1 MHKQRLIHGHEESQM
16 QFTINRSEFIKAMNH
31 VSRAISSR
39 TSMPI
44 LTGVKLELD
53 ETGLTLTGSNT
64 DISIETKIPFS
75 DDQAKLEQTQPGA
88 LVLPASFFA
97 NIVKRLP
104 GETFTLTNNDGLQAK
119 ITSES
124 AEFDINGQD
133 AQSYPHLPEIEVTN
147 HLILPAATLT
157 EVISQTVIAV
167 SKQLSQPILTGVH
180 FIIAGGNLTAVATD
194 RHRLAQRTVTFGES
208 DVNADIII
216 PGPSL
221 TQLQA
226 MLDDVETVDVR
237 VAENQVIFQ
246 LGENTVFY
254 SRLLEGNYPDASRL
268 IPTEKRTTLTIN
280 ARDLLQTIERAAL
293 LSHEGRSNVIQ
304 FMVSDSRSTIS
315 SNSPEVGRVEEEIFA
330 AQTSGDELT
339 ISFNPDYMREAL
351 KSFGD
356 EEIQI
361 GFKTPL
367 DPFTLVPTNNETNF
381 IQLITPVRTY

>member
-1 MHKQRLIHGHEESQM
+1 M
-16 QFTINRSEFIKAMNH
+16 QFTINRSEFIKAMNN

-44 LTGVKLELD
+44 LTGVKLEV
-53 ETGLTLTGSNT
+53 EESGLILTGSDT
-64 DISIETKIPFS
+64 DISIEIKIPVT
-75 DDQAKLEQTQPGA
+75 DDKANLVNLEPGS
-88 LVLPASFFA
+88 LVLPATFFA

-104 GETFTLTNNDGLQAK
+104 GETFTLTNTDGLQAK

-133 AQSYPHLPEIEVTN
+133 ANAYPRLPEVEVTN
-147 HLILPAATLT
+147 QLILPAETLT

-194 RHRLAQRTVTFGES
+194 RHRLAQRTVSFGDS

-221 TQLQA
+221 VQLQA
-226 MLDDVETVDVR
+226 MLDAVESVEVR
-237 VAENQVIFQ
+237 VSENQVVFQ
-246 LGENTVFY
+246 LGDDTMFY

-280 ARDLLQTIERAAL
+280 SRDLLQTIERAAL

-304 FMVSDSRSTIS
+304 FSVSDDRSSIS

-330 AQTSGDELT
+330 AATAGDELT

>member
-1 MHKQRLIHGHEESQM
+1 M
-16 QFTINRSEFIKAMNH
+16 QFTINRSEFIKAMNN

-44 LTGVKLELD
+44 LTGVKLEV
-53 ETGLTLTGSNT
+53 EESGLILTGSDT
-64 DISIETKIPFS
+64 DISIEIKIPVT
-75 DDQAKLEQTQPGA
+75 DDKANLVNLEAGA
-88 LVLPASFFA
+88 LVLPATFFA

-104 GETFTLTNNDGLQAK
+104 GETFTLTNTDGLQAK

-133 AQSYPHLPEIEVTN
+133 ANAYPRLPEVEVTN
-147 HLILPAATLT
+147 QLILPAETLT

-194 RHRLAQRTVTFGES
+194 RHRLAQRTVSFGDS

-221 TQLQA
+221 VQLQA
-226 MLDDVETVDVR
+226 MLDAVESVEVR
-237 VAENQVIFQ
+237 VSENQVVFQ
-246 LGENTVFY
+246 LGDDTMFY

-280 ARDLLQTIERAAL
+280 SRDLLQTIERAAL

-304 FMVSDSRSTIS
+304 FSVSDDRSSIS

-330 AQTSGDELT
+330 AATAGDELT

>member
-1 MHKQRLIHGHEESQM
+1 M
-16 QFTINRSEFIKAMNH
+16 QFTINRSEFIKAMNN

-44 LTGVKLELD
+44 LTGVKLEV
-53 ETGLTLTGSNT
+53 EESGLILTGSDT
-64 DISIETKIPFS
+64 DISIEIKIPVT
-75 DDQAKLEQTQPGA
+75 DDKANLVNLEPGA
-88 LVLPASFFA
+88 LVLPATFFA

-104 GETFTLTNNDGLQAK
+104 GETFTLTNTDGLQAK

-133 AQSYPHLPEIEVTN
+133 ANAYPRLPEVEVTN
-147 HLILPAATLT
+147 QLILPAETLT

-194 RHRLAQRTVTFGES
+194 RHRLAQRTVSFGDS

-221 TQLQA
+221 VQLQA
-226 MLDDVETVDVR
+226 MLDVVESVEVR
-237 VAENQVIFQ
+237 VSENQVVFQ
-246 LGENTVFY
+246 LGDDTMFY

-280 ARDLLQTIERAAL
+280 SRDLLQTIERAAL

-304 FMVSDSRSTIS
+304 FSVSDDRSSIS

-330 AQTSGDELT
+330 AATAGDELT

>member
-1 MHKQRLIHGHEESQM
+1 MGDKQHKNVEGEIM
-16 QFTINRSEFIKAMNH
+16 QFTINRAEFIKAMNN

-44 LTGVKLELD
+44 LTGVKVEV
-53 ETGLTLTGSNT
+53 EESGLILTGSDT
-64 DISIETKIPFS
+64 DISIEIKIPVT
-75 DDQAKLEQTQPGA
+75 DDKANLVNLEAGS
-88 LVLPASFFA
+88 LVLPATFFA

-104 GETFTLTNNDGLQAK
+104 GETFTLTNTDGLQAK

-133 AQSYPHLPEIEVTN
+133 ANAYPRLPEVEVQN
-147 HLILPAATLT
+147 QLVLPAETLT
-157 EVISQTVIAV
+157 EVIGQTVIAV

-194 RHRLAQRTVTFGES
+194 RHRLAQRTVSFGSS

-221 TQLQA
+221 VQLQA
-226 MLDDVETVDVR
+226 MLDSVESVEVR
-237 VAENQVIFQ
+237 VSENQVVFQ
-246 LGENTVFY
+246 LGDDTMFY

-280 ARDLLQTIERAAL
+280 SRDLLQTIERAAL

-304 FMVSDSRSTIS
+304 FSVSDDRSSIS

-330 AQTSGDELT
+330 AATAGDELT

>member
-1 MHKQRLIHGHEESQM
+1 M
-16 QFTINRSEFIKAMNH
+16 QFTINRSEFIKAMNN

-44 LTGVKLELD
+44 LTGVKLEV
-53 ETGLTLTGSNT
+53 EESGLILTGSDT
-64 DISIETKIPFS
+64 DISIEIKIPVA
-75 DDQAKLEQTQPGA
+75 DDKAKLVDLVPGS
-88 LVLPASFFA
+88 LVLPATFFA

-104 GETFTLTNNDGLQAK
+104 GETFTLTNTDGLQAK

-133 AQSYPHLPEIEVTN
+133 ANAYPRLPEVEVTN
-147 HLILPAATLT
+147 QLVLPAETLT
-157 EVISQTVIAV
+157 EVIGQTVIAV

-194 RHRLAQRTVTFGES
+194 RHRLAQRTVSFGNAE
-208 DVNADIII
+208 VNADIII
-216 PGPSL
+216 PGTSL
-221 TQLQA
+221 IQLQA
-226 MLDDVETVDVR
+226 MLDAVESVEVR
-237 VAENQVIFQ
+237 VSENQVVFQ
-246 LGENTVFY
+246 LGDDTMFY

-280 ARDLLQTIERAAL
+280 SRNLLQTIERAAL

-304 FMVSDSRSTIS
+304 FTVSDDRSSIS

-330 AQTSGDELT
+330 ADTAGDELT

>member
-1 MHKQRLIHGHEESQM
+1 M
-16 QFTINRSEFIKAMNH
+16 QFTINRSEFIKAMNN

-44 LTGVKLELD
+44 LTGVKLEV
-53 ETGLTLTGSNT
+53 EESGLILTGSDT
-64 DISIETKIPFS
+64 DISIEIKIPVT
-75 DDQAKLEQTQPGA
+75 DDKANLVNLEPGA
-88 LVLPASFFA
+88 LVLPATFFA

-133 AQSYPHLPEIEVTN
+133 ANAYPRLPEVEVTN
-147 HLILPAATLT
+147 QLVLPAETLT

-194 RHRLAQRTVTFGES
+194 RHRLSQRTVSFGDS

-221 TQLQA
+221 VQLQA
-226 MLDDVETVDVR
+226 MLDAVESVEVR
-237 VAENQVIFQ
+237 VSENQVVFQ
-246 LGENTVFY
+246 LGDDTMFY

-280 ARDLLQTIERAAL
+280 SRDLLQTIERAAL

-304 FMVSDSRSTIS
+304 FSVSDDRSSIS

-330 AQTSGDELT
+330 AATAGDELT

>member
-1 MHKQRLIHGHEESQM
+1 M
-16 QFTINRSEFIKAMNH
+16 QFTINRAEFIKAMNN

-44 LTGVKLELD
+44 LTGVKLDLD
-53 ETGLTLTGSNT
+53 ETGLILTGSDT
-64 DISIETKIPFS
+64 DISIEIKIPVT
-75 DDQAKLEQTQPGA
+75 DDKAHLTNIEPGRI
-88 LVLPASFFA
+88 VLPATFFA

-104 GETFTLTNNDGLQAK
+104 GEEFTLTNHDGLQTK
-119 ITSES
+119 ISSES

-133 AQSYPHLPEIEVTN
+133 ANEYPRLPEVEVTN
-147 HLILPAATLT
+147 HLVLPAATLN
-157 EVISQTVIAV
+157 EVIGQTVIAV

-180 FIIAGGNLTAVATD
+180 FIITGGNLTAVATD
-194 RHRLAQRTVTFGES
+194 RHRLAQRTVAFGES
-208 DVNADIII
+208 DVKADIIV

-221 TQLQA
+221 VQLQA
-226 MLDDVETVDVR
+226 MLDNVETVDVR

-246 LGENTVFY
+246 LGDNTIFY

-268 IPTEKRTTLTIN
+268 IPTEKQTTLTIN

-304 FMVSDSRSTIS
+304 FTVSDEGSYIS

-330 AQTSGDELT
+330 ADTAGNQLT

>member
-1 MHKQRLIHGHEESQM
+1 M
-16 QFTINRSEFIKAMNH
+16 QFTINRSEFIKAMNN

-44 LTGVKLELD
+44 LTGVKLEV
-53 ETGLTLTGSNT
+53 EESGLILTGSDT
-64 DISIETKIPFS
+64 DISIEIKIPVT
-75 DDQAKLEQTQPGA
+75 DDKANLVNLEPGA
-88 LVLPASFFA
+88 LVLPATFFA

-104 GETFTLTNNDGLQAK
+104 GETFTLTNTDGLQAK

-133 AQSYPHLPEIEVTN
+133 ATAYPRLPEVEVTN
-147 HLILPAATLT
+147 QLVLPAETLT

-194 RHRLAQRTVTFGES
+194 RHRLSQRTVSFGDS

-221 TQLQA
+221 VQLQA
-226 MLDDVETVDVR
+226 MLDAVESVEVR
-237 VAENQVIFQ
+237 VSENQVVFQ
-246 LGENTVFY
+246 LGDDTMFY

-280 ARDLLQTIERAAL
+280 SRDLLQTIERAAL

-304 FMVSDSRSTIS
+304 FSVSDDRSSIS

-330 AQTSGDELT
+330 AATAGDELT

>member
-1 MHKQRLIHGHEESQM
+1 M
-16 QFTINRSEFIKAMNH
+16 QFTINRAEFIKAMNN

-44 LTGVKLELD
+44 LTGVKVEV
-53 ETGLTLTGSNT
+53 EESGLILTGSDT
-64 DISIETKIPFS
+64 DISIEIKIPVT
-75 DDQAKLEQTQPGA
+75 DDKANLVNLEAGS
-88 LVLPASFFA
+88 LVLPATFFA

-104 GETFTLTNNDGLQAK
+104 GETFTLTNTDGLQAK

-133 AQSYPHLPEIEVTN
+133 ANAYPRLPEVEVQN
-147 HLILPAATLT
+147 QLVLPAETLT
-157 EVISQTVIAV
+157 EVIGQTVIAV

-194 RHRLAQRTVTFGES
+194 RHRLAQRTVSFGSS

-221 TQLQA
+221 VQLQA
-226 MLDDVETVDVR
+226 MLDSVESVEVR
-237 VAENQVIFQ
+237 VSENQVVFQ
-246 LGENTVFY
+246 LGDDTMFY

-280 ARDLLQTIERAAL
+280 SRDLLQTIERAAL

-304 FMVSDSRSTIS
+304 FSVSDDRSSIS

-330 AQTSGDELT
+330 AATAGDELT

>member
-1 MHKQRLIHGHEESQM
+1 M

-75 DDQAKLEQTQPGA
+75 DDQAQLTETQLGS
-88 LVLPASFFA
+88 LVLPAAFFS

-104 GETFTLTNNDGLQAK
+104 GETFTLINTDGLQAK

-147 HLILPAATLT
+147 HLVLPAETLT

-180 FIIAGGNLTAVATD
+180 FIITGGNLTAVATD

-208 DVNADIII
+208 DVNADIIV

-226 MLDDVETVDVR
+226 MLDGVETVDVR

>member
-1 MHKQRLIHGHEESQM
+1 MGDKQHQNVEGEIM
-16 QFTINRSEFIKAMNH
+16 QFTINRAEFIKAMNN

-44 LTGVKLELD
+44 LTGVKVEV
-53 ETGLTLTGSNT
+53 EESGLILTGSDT
-64 DISIETKIPFS
+64 DISIEIKIPVT
-75 DDQAKLEQTQPGA
+75 DDKANLVNLEAGS
-88 LVLPASFFA
+88 LVLPATFFA

-104 GETFTLTNNDGLQAK
+104 GETFTLTNTDGLQAK

-133 AQSYPHLPEIEVTN
+133 ANAYPRLPEVEVQN
-147 HLILPAATLT
+147 QLVLPAETLT
-157 EVISQTVIAV
+157 EVIGQTVIAV

-194 RHRLAQRTVTFGES
+194 RHRLAQRTVSFGSSE
-208 DVNADIII
+208 VNADIII

-221 TQLQA
+221 VQLQA
-226 MLDDVETVDVR
+226 MLDSVESVEVR
-237 VAENQVIFQ
+237 VSENQVVFQ
-246 LGENTVFY
+246 LGDDTMFY

-280 ARDLLQTIERAAL
+280 SRDLLQTIERAAL

-304 FMVSDSRSTIS
+304 FSVSDDRSSIS
-315 SNSPEVGRVEEEIFA
+315 SNSPEIGRVEEEIFA
-330 AQTSGDELT
+330 AATAGDELT

>member
-1 MHKQRLIHGHEESQM
+1 M
-16 QFTINRSEFIKAMNH
+16 QFTINRAEFIKAMNN

-44 LTGVKLELD
+44 LTGVKLEV
-53 ETGLTLTGSNT
+53 EESGLILTGSDT
-64 DISIETKIPFS
+64 DISIEIKIPVT
-75 DDQAKLEQTQPGA
+75 DDKANLVNLEAGS
-88 LVLPASFFA
+88 LVLPATFFA

-104 GETFTLTNNDGLQAK
+104 GETFTLTNTDGLQAK

-133 AQSYPHLPEIEVTN
+133 ANAYPRLPEVEVTN
-147 HLILPAATLT
+147 QLILPAETLT
-157 EVISQTVIAV
+157 EVIGQTVIAV

-194 RHRLAQRTVTFGES
+194 RHRLAQRTVTFGNE

-221 TQLQA
+221 IQLQA
-226 MLDDVETVDVR
+226 MLDTVESVEVR
-237 VAENQVIFQ
+237 VSENQVVFQ
-246 LGENTVFY
+246 LGDDTLFY

-280 ARDLLQTIERAAL
+280 SRDLLQTIERAAL

-304 FMVSDSRSTIS
+304 FAVSDDRSSIS

-330 AQTSGDELT
+330 AETAGDELT

-367 DPFTLVPTNNETNF
+367 DPFTLVPTNNATNF

>member
-1 MHKQRLIHGHEESQM
+1 M
-16 QFTINRSEFIKAMNH
+16 QFTINRAEFIKAMNN

-44 LTGVKLELD
+44 LTGVKLEV
-53 ETGLTLTGSNT
+53 EESGLILTGSDT
-64 DISIETKIPFS
+64 DISIEIKIPVT
-75 DDQAKLEQTQPGA
+75 DDKAKLVNLEAGS
-88 LVLPASFFA
+88 LVLPATFFA

-104 GETFTLTNNDGLQAK
+104 GETFTLTNTDGLQAK

-133 AQSYPHLPEIEVTN
+133 ANAYPRLPEVEVTN
-147 HLILPAATLT
+147 QLILPAETLT
-157 EVISQTVIAV
+157 EVIGQTVIAV

-194 RHRLAQRTVTFGES
+194 RHRLAQRTVSFGNE

-221 TQLQA
+221 IQLQA
-226 MLDDVETVDVR
+226 MLDTVESVEVR
-237 VAENQVIFQ
+237 VSENQVVFQ
-246 LGENTVFY
+246 LGDDTLFY

-280 ARDLLQTIERAAL
+280 SRDLLQTIERAAL

-304 FMVSDSRSTIS
+304 FTVSDDRSSIS

-330 AQTSGDELT
+330 AETAGDELT

-367 DPFTLVPTNNETNF
+367 DPFTLVPTNNATNF

>member
-1 MHKQRLIHGHEESQM
+1 ME
-16 QFTINRSEFIKAMNH
+16 FTINRAAFIKAMNN
-31 VSRAISSR
+31 VNRAISSR
-39 TSMPI
+39 TSMTI
-44 LTGVKLELD
+44 LKGIKLVLD
-53 ETGLTLTGSNT
+53 ETGLILTGSNT
-64 DISIETKIPFS
+64 DISIEILIPAN
-75 DDQAKLEQTQPGA
+75 DDEAKLQIMEPGA
-88 LVLPASFFA
+88 IVLPATFFS

-104 GETFTLTNNDGLQAK
+104 GETFKLANASGLQTK
-119 ITSES
+119 ITSEN

-133 AQSYPHLPEIEVTN
+133 ANNYPHLPEVEVRN
-147 HLILPAATLT
+147 DLTLSADT
-157 EVISQTVIAV
+157 LNEVIGQTVIAV

-180 FIIAGGNLTAVATD
+180 FILASGNLTAVATD
-194 RHRLAQRTVTFGES
+194 RHRLAQRSVAFDDS
-208 DVNADIII
+208 DVNADIIV
-216 PGPSL
+216 PGTSL

-226 MLDDVETVDVR
+226 MLDEVENVDVR

-246 LGENTVFY
+246 LGENTTFY

-304 FMVSDSRSTIS
+304 FAITSEKSLIS
-315 SNSPEVGRVEEEIFA
+315 SNSPEVGRVEEQIFA
-330 AQTSGDELT
+330 AETAGDDLT

-351 KSFGD
+351 RSFGD
-356 EEIQI
+356 EQIQI
-361 GFKTPL
+361 GFKTAL

>member
-1 MHKQRLIHGHEESQM
+1 M
-16 QFTINRSEFIKAMNH
+16 QFTINRSEFIKAMNN

-44 LTGVKLELD
+44 LTGVKLEV
-53 ETGLTLTGSNT
+53 EESGLILTGSDT
-64 DISIETKIPFS
+64 DISIEIKIPVT
-75 DDQAKLEQTQPGA
+75 DDKANLVNLEPGA
-88 LVLPASFFA
+88 LVLPATFFA

-104 GETFTLTNNDGLQAK
+104 GETFTLTNTDGLQAK

-133 AQSYPHLPEIEVTN
+133 ATAYPRLPEVEVTN
-147 HLILPAATLT
+147 QLVLPAETLT

-194 RHRLAQRTVTFGES
+194 RHRLSQRTVSFGDA

-221 TQLQA
+221 VQLQA
-226 MLDDVETVDVR
+226 MLDAVESVEVR
-237 VAENQVIFQ
+237 VSENQVVFQ
-246 LGENTVFY
+246 LGDDTMFY

-280 ARDLLQTIERAAL
+280 SRDLLQTIERAAL

-304 FMVSDSRSTIS
+304 FSVSDDRSSIS

-330 AQTSGDELT
+330 AATAGDELT

>member
-1 MHKQRLIHGHEESQM
+1 ME
-16 QFTINRSEFIKAMNH
+16 FTINRAAFIKAMNN
-31 VSRAISSR
+31 VNRAISSR
-39 TSMPI
+39 TSMTI
-44 LTGVKLELD
+44 LKGIKLVLD
-53 ETGLTLTGSNT
+53 ETGLILTGSNT
-64 DISIETKIPFS
+64 DISIEILIPAN
-75 DDQAKLEQTQPGA
+75 DDEAKLQIMEPGA
-88 LVLPASFFA
+88 IVLPATFFS

-104 GETFTLTNNDGLQAK
+104 GETFKLTNSSGLQTK
-119 ITSES
+119 ITSEN

-133 AQSYPHLPEIEVTN
+133 ANNYPHLPEVEVRN
-147 HLILPAATLT
+147 DLTLSADT
-157 EVISQTVIAV
+157 LNEVIGQTVIAV

-180 FIIAGGNLTAVATD
+180 FILASGNLTAVATD
-194 RHRLAQRTVTFGES
+194 RHRLAQRSVAFDDS
-208 DVNADIII
+208 DVNADIIV
-216 PGPSL
+216 PGTSL

-226 MLDDVETVDVR
+226 MLDEVENVDVR

-246 LGENTVFY
+246 LGENTTFY

-304 FMVSDSRSTIS
+304 FAITSEKSLIS
-315 SNSPEVGRVEEEIFA
+315 SNSPEVGRVEEQIFA
-330 AQTSGDELT
+330 AETAGDDLT

-351 KSFGD
+351 RSFGD
-356 EEIQI
+356 EQIQI
-361 GFKTPL
+361 GFKTAL

>member
-1 MHKQRLIHGHEESQM
+1 ME
-16 QFTINRSEFIKAMNH
+16 FTINRAAFIKAMNN
-31 VSRAISSR
+31 VNRAISSR
-39 TSMPI
+39 TSMTI
-44 LTGVKLELD
+44 LKGIKLVLD
-53 ETGLTLTGSNT
+53 ETGLILTGSNT
-64 DISIETKIPFS
+64 DISIEILIPAN
-75 DDQAKLEQTQPGA
+75 DDEAKLQIMEPGA
-88 LVLPASFFA
+88 IVLPATFFS

-104 GETFTLTNNDGLQAK
+104 GETFKLTNVSGLQTK
-119 ITSES
+119 ITSEN

-133 AQSYPHLPEIEVTN
+133 ANNYPHLPEVEVRN
-147 HLILPAATLT
+147 DLTLSADT
-157 EVISQTVIAV
+157 LNEIIGQTVIAV

-180 FIIAGGNLTAVATD
+180 FILASGNLTAVATD
-194 RHRLAQRTVTFGES
+194 RHRLAQRSVAFDDS
-208 DVNADIII
+208 DVNADIIV
-216 PGPSL
+216 PGTSL

-226 MLDDVETVDVR
+226 MLDEVESVDVR

-246 LGENTVFY
+246 LGENTTFY

-304 FMVSDSRSTIS
+304 FAITSEKSLIS
-315 SNSPEVGRVEEEIFA
+315 SNSPEVGRVEEQIFA
-330 AQTSGDELT
+330 AETAGDDLT

-351 KSFGD
+351 RSFGD
-356 EEIQI
+356 EQIQI
-361 GFKTPL
+361 GFKTAL

>member
-1 MHKQRLIHGHEESQM
+1 M
-16 QFTINRSEFIKAMNH
+16 QFTINRAAFIKALNN
-31 VSRAISSR
+31 VNRAISSK

-44 LTGVKLELD
+44 LTGIKLVLES
-53 ETGLTLTGSNT
+53 TGLTLTGSDT
-64 DISIETKIPFS
+64 DVSIETTIPVT
-75 DDQAKLEQTQPGA
+75 DDQAKLQISEQGA
-88 LVLPASFFA
+88 LVLPAAFFT
-97 NIVKRLP
+97 NIIKRLP
-104 GETFTLTNNDGLQAK
+104 GETFTLANTTGFQAK

-133 AQSYPHLPEIEVTN
+133 ANNYPHLPEVEIRNNLTLASET
-147 HLILPAATLT
+147 LI

-180 FIIAGGNLTAVATD
+180 FIITGGNLTAVATD
-194 RHRLAQRTVTFGES
+194 RHRLAQRTVSLGDS
-208 DVNADIII
+208 DVEADIIV
-216 PGPSL
+216 PGASL
-221 TQLQA
+221 NQLQA
-226 MLDDVETVDVR
+226 MLDEVETVDVR

-246 LGENTVFY
+246 LGDNIVFY

-268 IPTEKRTTLTIN
+268 IPTEKRTTITIN

-304 FMVSDSRSTIS
+304 FMISDDRSMIS
-315 SNSPEVGRVEEEIFA
+315 SNSPEIGRVEEQIFA
-330 AQTSGDELT
+330 AETAGDELT

-356 EEIQI
+356 EQIQI

>member
-1 MHKQRLIHGHEESQM
+1 M

-75 DDQAKLEQTQPGA
+75 DDQAQLTETQPGS
-88 LVLPASFFA
+88 LVLPAAFFS

-104 GETFTLTNNDGLQAK
+104 GETFTLINTDGLQAK

-147 HLILPAATLT
+147 HLVLPAETLT

-180 FIIAGGNLTAVATD
+180 FIITGGNLTAVATD

-208 DVNADIII
+208 DVNADIIV

-226 MLDDVETVDVR
+226 MLDGVETVDVR

-330 AQTSGDELT
+330 AQTSGYELT

>member
-1 MHKQRLIHGHEESQM
+1 M
-16 QFTINRSEFIKAMNH
+16 QFTINRAEFIKAMNN

-44 LTGVKLELD
+44 LTGVKLEV
-53 ETGLTLTGSNT
+53 EESGLILTGSDT
-64 DISIETKIPFS
+64 DISIEIKIPVT
-75 DDQAKLEQTQPGA
+75 DDKANLVKLEAGS
-88 LVLPASFFA
+88 LVLPATFFA

-104 GETFTLTNNDGLQAK
+104 GETFTLTNTDGLQAK

-133 AQSYPHLPEIEVTN
+133 ANAYPRLPEVEVTN
-147 HLILPAATLT
+147 QLILPAETLT
-157 EVISQTVIAV
+157 EVIGQTVIAV

-194 RHRLAQRTVTFGES
+194 RHRLAQRTVTFGNE

-221 TQLQA
+221 IQLQA
-226 MLDDVETVDVR
+226 MLDTVESVEVR
-237 VAENQVIFQ
+237 VSENQVVFQ
-246 LGENTVFY
+246 LGDDTLFY

-280 ARDLLQTIERAAL
+280 SRDLLQTIERAAL

-304 FMVSDSRSTIS
+304 FAVSDDRSSIS

-330 AQTSGDELT
+330 AETAGDELT

-367 DPFTLVPTNNETNF
+367 DPFTLVPTNNATNF

>member
-1 MHKQRLIHGHEESQM
+1 M

-75 DDQAKLEQTQPGA
+75 DDQAQLTETQTGS
-88 LVLPASFFA
+88 LVLPAAFFS

-104 GETFTLTNNDGLQAK
+104 GETFTLINTDGLQAK

-124 AEFDINGQD
+124 TEFDINGQD

-147 HLILPAATLT
+147 HLVLPAETLT

-180 FIIAGGNLTAVATD
+180 FIITGGNLTAVATD

-208 DVNADIII
+208 DVNADIIV

-226 MLDDVETVDVR
+226 MLDGVETVDVR

-361 GFKTPL
+361 GFKTSL

>member
-1 MHKQRLIHGHEESQM
+1 M
-16 QFTINRSEFIKAMNH
+16 QFTINRAVFIKAMNN

-44 LTGVKLELD
+44 LTGVKLVLD
-53 ETGLTLTGSNT
+53 QEGLTLTGSDT
-64 DISIETKIPFS
+64 DISIETLIPVT
-75 DDQAKLEQTQPGA
+75 DDQAMLQIAESGA
-88 LVLPASFFA
+88 LVLPAAFFS

-104 GETFTLTNNDGLQAK
+104 GETFTLSNTTGFQAK
-119 ITSES
+119 ITSENS
-124 AEFDINGQD
+124 EFDINGQD
-133 AQSYPHLPEIEVTN
+133 ADSYPHLPEIEVRNNLTLPSET
-147 HLILPAATLT
+147 LI
-157 EVISQTVIAV
+157 EVIGQTVIAV

-180 FIIAGGNLTAVATD
+180 FILTGGNLTAVATD
-194 RHRLAQRTVTFGES
+194 RHRLAQRTVAFGDS
-208 DVNADIII
+208 DVNADIIV

-221 TQLQA
+221 NQLQA

-246 LGENTVFY
+246 LGANTTFY

-304 FMVSDSRSTIS
+304 FTVSDEKSLIS
-315 SNSPEVGRVEEEIFA
+315 SNSPEVGRVEEQIFA
-330 AQTSGDELT
+330 AETAGDELT

-356 EEIQI
+356 EQIQI
-361 GFKTPL
+361 GFKTAL

>member
-1 MHKQRLIHGHEESQM
+1 ME
-16 QFTINRSEFIKAMNH
+16 FTINRAAFIKAMNN
-31 VSRAISSR
+31 VNRAISSR
-39 TSMPI
+39 TSMTI
-44 LTGVKLELD
+44 LKGIKLVLD
-53 ETGLTLTGSNT
+53 ETGLILTGSNT
-64 DISIETKIPFS
+64 DISIEILIPAN
-75 DDQAKLEQTQPGA
+75 DDEAKLQIMEPGA
-88 LVLPASFFA
+88 IVLPATFFS

-104 GETFTLTNNDGLQAK
+104 GETFKLTNASGLQTK
-119 ITSES
+119 ITSEN

-133 AQSYPHLPEIEVTN
+133 ANNYPHLPEVEVRN
-147 HLILPAATLT
+147 DLTLSADT
-157 EVISQTVIAV
+157 LNEIIGQTVIAV

-180 FIIAGGNLTAVATD
+180 FILASGNLTAVATD
-194 RHRLAQRTVTFGES
+194 RHRLAQRSVAFDDS
-208 DVNADIII
+208 DVNADIIV
-216 PGPSL
+216 PGASL

-226 MLDDVETVDVR
+226 MLDEVETVDVR

-246 LGENTVFY
+246 LGENTTFY

-304 FMVSDSRSTIS
+304 FAITSEKSLIS
-315 SNSPEVGRVEEEIFA
+315 SNSPEVGRVEEQIFA
-330 AQTSGDELT
+330 AETAGDDLT

-351 KSFGD
+351 RSFGD
-356 EEIQI
+356 EQIQI
-361 GFKTPL
+361 GFKTAL